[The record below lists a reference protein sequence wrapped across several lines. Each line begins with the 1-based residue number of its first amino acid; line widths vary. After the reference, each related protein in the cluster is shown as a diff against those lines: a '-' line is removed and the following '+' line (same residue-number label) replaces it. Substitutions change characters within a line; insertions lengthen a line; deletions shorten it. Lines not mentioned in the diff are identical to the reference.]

1 MSHAHRGAL
10 AIAIVAS
17 IATSAPPPAWYAAQQ
32 VEMTSITLNDE
43 ENIYPL
49 EVHLNADDA
58 LLSGDVYYNTQK
70 LTLNVENYIHASTN
84 ISLWQL
90 DAPWDG
96 GDLPESAE
104 LLSEGWARGAIAD
117 QPGEDKVYLSLTLVM
132 DAPTHLVLVG
142 EPVMDLGLDLS
153 IDATLYVEMESQQ
166 EMPTGTSFSLEVF

>member
-1 MSHAHRGAL
+1 MSQLSHAHRGAL

-84 ISLWQL
+84 ISMPPGMVVICPRALSCSPKAGHA
-90 DAPWDG
+90 APS
-96 GDLPESAE
+96 P
-104 LLSEGWARGAIAD
+104 I
-117 QPGEDKVYLSLTLVM
+117 
-132 DAPTHLVLVG
+132 
-142 EPVMDLGLDLS
+142 
-153 IDATLYVEMESQQ
+153 
-166 EMPTGTSFSLEVF
+166 SLEKTRST